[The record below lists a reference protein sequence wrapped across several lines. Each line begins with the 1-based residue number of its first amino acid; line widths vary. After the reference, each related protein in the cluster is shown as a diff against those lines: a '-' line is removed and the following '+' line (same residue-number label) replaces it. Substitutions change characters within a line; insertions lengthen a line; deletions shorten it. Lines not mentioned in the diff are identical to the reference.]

1 MLDKHSS
8 FFASVTK
15 NKSFMMSRPGAAKG
29 SSGRVE
35 MISFAPFGQLDDG
48 PEALLLGDDDDS
60 RI

>member
-1 MLDKHSS
+1 
-8 FFASVTK
+8 
-15 NKSFMMSRPGAAKG
+15 MMSRPGAAKG

-35 MISFAPFGQLDDG
+35 MISFAPFGQLNDG